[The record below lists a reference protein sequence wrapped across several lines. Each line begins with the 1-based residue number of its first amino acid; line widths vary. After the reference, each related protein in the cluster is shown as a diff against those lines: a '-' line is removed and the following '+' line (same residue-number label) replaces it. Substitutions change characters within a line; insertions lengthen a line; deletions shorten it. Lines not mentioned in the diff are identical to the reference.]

1 MLSGHGFVI
10 IVIGIAVLAR
20 VGYGIWRAR
29 RKRAAAGVDAAQVAA
44 RPPQTGIALAAGADV
59 RPGRAEVPGAR
70 ASVPAARA
78 SVPGGPAGDSVIT
91 AGGLVKSYGALTAVD
106 DVSFDV
112 AAGSVVALL
121 GPNGAGKTTTM
132 EILEGFRAPSGG
144 SARVLGQD
152 PRRGNRAWRARI
164 GLVLQSTAL
173 DGQLTVAET
182 VTAFARPCADPWPVA
197 ELLELVGLTDDA
209 RTRVGAL
216 SGGQRRRVDL
226 AVGVAGRPE
235 LLFLDEPT
243 TGLDPSARRDTW
255 AVLQG
260 LAAGGTTILL
270 TTHYL
275 EEAHELADRVIV
287 LAGGRIVAD
296 ATPAGL
302 RAQAG
307 GLTVRY
313 RLPAGTTA
321 DGLPAELAGYLDA
334 GGRVVVARSGEAP
347 AVLQALLSWTRE
359 QQLDLDGL
367 EVGTPSLEDAYLA
380 LTATTVS
387 GTAGTGSGTAGTP
400 GTPGTAGI
408 TSGTARTI
416 SGQEGTA
423 S

>member
-1 MLSGHGFVI
+1 MFGHGYVI
-10 IVIGIAVLAR
+10 IIIGIAVLAR
-20 VGYGIWRAR
+20 VGYGIWRSRR
-29 RKRAAAGVDAAQVAA
+29 RKRAAVPGD
-44 RPPQTGIALAAGADV
+44 AGAHPAEAAPKATPTASTPASRLDI
-59 RPGRAEVPGAR
+59 RPAWASTPGTRADIMAAR
-70 ASVPAARA
+70 ASVPA
-78 SVPGGPAGDSVIT
+78 GPLKNPAIT
-91 AGGLVKSYGALTAVD
+91 AGGLVKSYGGLTVLD
-106 DVSFDV
+106 DVSFVV
-112 AAGSVVALL
+112 APGSVVALL

-144 SARVLGQD
+144 RARVLGQD

-173 DGQLTVAET
+173 DAQLTVAET
-182 VTAFARPCADPWPVA
+182 VAAFARPCPDPWPVA
-197 ELLELVGLTDDA
+197 ELLEMVGLTDDA

-296 ATPAGL
+296 STPAEL

-313 RLPAGTTA
+313 LLPTA
-321 DGLPAELAGYLDA
+321 TSADDLPAELAGYLEEGD
-334 GGRVVVARSGEAP
+334 RVLVAHSGEAP

-359 QQLDLDGL
+359 RQLDLSGL

-380 LTATTVS
+380 LTA
-387 GTAGTGSGTAGTP
+387 GT
-400 GTPGTAGI
+400 
-408 TSGTARTI
+408 TSGH
-416 SGQEGTA
+416 EGIA

>member
-1 MLSGHGFVI
+1 MLSGHGYVI
-10 IVIGIAVLAR
+10 IIIAVAVLAR
-20 VGYGIWRAR
+20 LGYGIWRAR
-29 RKRAAAGVDAAQVAA
+29 RKRAAAAEVAA
-44 RPPQTGIALAAGADV
+44 RPAQTASTPAAQADV
-59 RPGRAEVPGAR
+59 PAVR

-78 SVPGGPAGDSVIT
+78 RVPAGPAGELAIS
-91 AGGLVKSYGALTAVD
+91 AGGLVKSYGALTALGG
-106 DVSFDV
+106 VSFDV

-173 DGQLTVAET
+173 DAQLTVAET
-182 VTAFARPCADPWPVA
+182 VTAFARPCSDPWPVD
-197 ELLELVGLTDDA
+197 ELLELVGLTGDA

-275 EEAHELADRVIV
+275 EEAHELADRVII

-296 ATPAGL
+296 ATPAEL

-313 RLPAGTTA
+313 PLPAGTSA
-321 DGLPAELAGYLDA
+321 DSLPAELAGYLDA
-334 GGRVVVARSGEAP
+334 GSRVVVARSDEAP

-359 QQLDLDGL
+359 RQLDLDGL
-367 EVGTPSLEDAYLA
+367 EVGTPRLEDAYLA
-380 LTATTVS
+380 LTAGTAP
-387 GTAGTGSGTAGTP
+387 GTAGTTSGTTGTTP
-400 GTPGTAGI
+400 GHEGI
-408 TSGTARTI
+408 TS
-416 SGQEGTA
+416 
-423 S
+423 